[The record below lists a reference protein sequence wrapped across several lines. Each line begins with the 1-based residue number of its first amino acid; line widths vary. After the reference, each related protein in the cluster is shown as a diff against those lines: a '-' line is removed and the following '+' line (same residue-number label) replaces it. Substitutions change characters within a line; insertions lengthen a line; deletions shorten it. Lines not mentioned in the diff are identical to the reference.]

1 MLHDALVNILWKG
14 TYMRKLLFIILI
26 SLITLTG
33 CAKNKESDTSV
44 AVPDKEPS
52 TQMEV
57 TTEKTSEEKT
67 TEEIPV
73 EKIKSILL
81 SCDYYMPYVQ
91 SNGFEQYVFTSSGKV
106 EVYSYVTNNDV
117 LIKNDH
123 VDKFEYYVDEKNETV
138 TIRVDDY
145 DRKYEYIEDLK
156 GFVSD
161 YVGSDAE
168 WDVPS
173 EYDFAL
179 IPFDTMPT
187 EEEIRKEY
195 NKSYYG
201 FYKNDVTDDTTI
213 EPITETAAS
222 PSTDIHTN
230 ILSEQQVLNA
240 IERYCRMQNPDLNNM
255 SQDEYNYYWE
265 ITESSDSSYC
275 VLFRSYTGAQRYFY
289 IDCETGEVNV
299 SEFVPG
305 VSIEETPT
313 DEKFNIYDYME

>member
-1 MLHDALVNILWKG
+1 
-14 TYMRKLLFIILI
+14 MRKQLFIILI
-26 SLITLTG
+26 SLIVLTG
-33 CAKNKESDTSV
+33 CAKNKKNDTSAAVSDT
-44 AVPDKEPS
+44 EPS

-57 TTEKTSEEKT
+57 TTEKKSEKKT
-67 TEEIPV
+67 TDEIPV
-73 EKIKSILL
+73 EKIKSSLL
-81 SCDYYMPYVQ
+81 SYDYYMPYAQ

-106 EVYSYVTNNDV
+106 EVYSYVANNDV
-117 LIKNDH
+117 LIKNEH
-123 VDKFEYYVDEKNETV
+123 VDEFEYFVDEKKETV
-138 TIRVDDY
+138 TIRVDGY
-145 DRKYEYIEDLK
+145 DRIYEYIEDLK

-161 YVGSDAE
+161 YIGSDAE
-168 WDVPS
+168 WDVTS

-201 FYKNDVTDDTTI
+201 FYKNDATNDTTI
-213 EPITETAAS
+213 KPITETAAS
-222 PSTDIHTN
+222 PSTDIQTN

-240 IERYCRMQNPDLNNM
+240 IELYCRMQNPDLNNM

-265 ITESSDSSYC
+265 VTESSDSSYC
-275 VLFRSYTGAQRYFY
+275 VLFRSYTGAQNYFY

-305 VSIEETPT
+305 VSIEETLT
-313 DEKFNIYDYME
+313 EEKFNIYDYVE

>member
-1 MLHDALVNILWKG
+1 
-14 TYMRKLLFIILI
+14 MRKQLFIILI
-26 SLITLTG
+26 SLIVLTG
-33 CAKNKESDTSV
+33 CAKNKKNDTSAAVSDT
-44 AVPDKEPS
+44 EPS

-57 TTEKTSEEKT
+57 TTEKKSEKKT
-67 TEEIPV
+67 TDEIPV

-106 EVYSYVTNNDV
+106 EVYSYVANNDV
-117 LIKNDH
+117 LIKNEH
-123 VDKFEYYVDEKNETV
+123 VDEFEYFVDEKKETV
-138 TIRVDDY
+138 TIRVDGY
-145 DRKYEYIEDLK
+145 DRIYEYIEDLK

-161 YVGSDAE
+161 YIGSDTE
-168 WDVPS
+168 WDVTS

-201 FYKNDVTDDTTI
+201 FYKNNATNDTTI
-213 EPITETAAS
+213 KPITETAAS
-222 PSTDIHTN
+222 PSTDIQTN

-240 IERYCRMQNPDLNNM
+240 IELYCRMQNPDLNNM

-265 ITESSDSSYC
+265 VTESSDSSYC
-275 VLFRSYTGAQRYFY
+275 VLFRSYTGAQNYFS

-305 VSIEETPT
+305 VSIEETLT